1 MDILYGQKY
10 EGAAPLLALMS
21 VRLLLAHFGIAK
33 SLFFLRENAFGISL
47 TGALLGCA
55 INIGLNLAMI
65 PIWGASGAVLASVI
79 SFFVTIFL
87 ADLLFTTTRRN
98 FYLMVRA
105 LVTPWRFRA
114 M

>member
-1 MDILYGQKY
+1 
-10 EGAAPLLALMS
+10 
-21 VRLLLAHFGIAK
+21 
-33 SLFFLRENAFGISL
+33 
-47 TGALLGCA
+47 
-55 INIGLNLAMI
+55 
-65 PIWGASGAVLASVI
+65 VI